1 LRDGD
6 GSLHHPQLVHPLR
19 ALPTIVAA
27 MAALAV
33 AAPAAVDRAWAGG
46 GGFGADDD
54 DTVNAGP
61 PYLGVVQ
68 DQDGKDLPDT
78 KITVT
83 IAKLNSSLVL
93 RSDTVG
99 HFFVRGFDK
108 SVDPKDV
115 TITCSKEGYSDA
127 KASMTPPA
135 GTAPI
140 QAICVLK
147 KE

>member
-1 LRDGD
+1 MRT
-6 GSLHHPQLVHPLR
+6 P
-19 ALPTIVAA
+19 ACI
-27 MAALAV
+27 ALAL
-33 AAPAAVDRAWAGG
+33 ALTFAPPAFAGG
-46 GGFGADDD
+46 GGFGADDED
-54 DTVNAGP
+54 DTANAGP
-61 PYLGVVQ
+61 PYLGIVQ
-68 DQDGKDLPDT
+68 DQDGKDLPDA

-83 IAKLNSSLVL
+83 IAKMNSSLVL

-115 TITCSKEGYSDA
+115 TITCSKDGYADA
-127 KASMTPPA
+127 TATMSPAA

-147 KE
+147 KQ

>member
-1 LRDGD
+1 MSTSGAGGARGPF
-6 GSLHHPQLVHPLR
+6 HPSR
-19 ALPTIVAA
+19 ALAPFAVL
-27 MAALAV
+27 AALAL
-33 AAPAAVDRAWAGG
+33 ATPAYAGG

-54 DTVNAGP
+54 DTADAGP

-68 DQDGKDLPDT
+68 DTNGKDLPDA

-83 IAKLNSSLVL
+83 IAKMNSTLVQ
-93 RSDTVG
+93 RSDTMG
-99 HFFVRGFDK
+99 HFFIRGFDK

-115 TITCSKEGYSDA
+115 AITCSKDGYSDA
-127 KASMTPPA
+127 PATTTPPA

-147 KE
+147 KQ

>member
-1 LRDGD
+1 
-6 GSLHHPQLVHPLR
+6 
-19 ALPTIVAA
+19 A
-27 MAALAV
+27 
-33 AAPAAVDRAWAGG
+33 
-46 GGFGADDD
+46 
-54 DTVNAGP
+54 
-61 PYLGVVQ
+61 
-68 DQDGKDLPDT
+68 

-115 TITCSKEGYSDA
+115 AIVCSKDGYADA
-127 KASMTPPA
+127 TATTSPA
-135 GTAPI
+135 AGSAPI

-147 KE
+147 KQ

>member
-1 LRDGD
+1 
-6 GSLHHPQLVHPLR
+6 
-19 ALPTIVAA
+19 
-27 MAALAV
+27 MKALAILISLL
-33 AAPAAVDRAWAGG
+33 ALAGPAFAGG

-54 DTVNAGP
+54 DANAGP
-61 PYLGVVQ
+61 PYLGIVQ
-68 DQDGKDLPDT
+68 DQDGKDLPDA

-83 IAKLNSSLVL
+83 IAKMNSTLVQ

-99 HFFVRGFDK
+99 HFFIRGFDK

-115 TITCSKEGYSDA
+115 TIVCSKDGYADA
-127 KASMTPPA
+127 TATTTPAA

-147 KE
+147 KK

>member
-1 LRDGD
+1 MKNIA
-6 GSLHHPQLVHPLR
+6 SLI
-19 ALPTIVAA
+19 ALGG
-27 MAALAV
+27 MLAV
-33 AAPAAVDRAWAGG
+33 ASQAWAGG
-46 GGFGADDD
+46 AGFGADDD
-54 DTVNAGP
+54 DTANAGP

-68 DQDGKDLPDT
+68 DQDGKDLPDA
-78 KITVT
+78 KVTVT
-83 IAKLNSSLVL
+83 IAKMNSSLVL

-115 TITCSKEGYSDA
+115 TIVCSKDGYADA
-127 KASMTPPA
+127 TATTTPPA

-147 KE
+147 KQ

>member
-1 LRDGD
+1 VR
-6 GSLHHPQLVHPLR
+6 
-19 ALPTIVAA
+19 TVAA
-27 MAALAV
+27 IIALLSVLALA
-33 AAPAAVDRAWAGG
+33 APGARAGG

-54 DTVNAGP
+54 DTVDAGP

-68 DQDGKDLPDT
+68 DQDGKDLPDA

-83 IAKLNSSLVL
+83 IAKMNSSLVL

-108 SVDPKDV
+108 TVDPKDV
-115 TITCSKEGYSDA
+115 AIVCSKDGYADA
-127 KASMTPPA
+127 TATTSPPA

-147 KE
+147 KQ